1 MRDFCI
7 LRNCG
12 GTKSDST
19 LALPSC
25 PDRPFD
31 GDDKRYTA
39 RFDQS
44 DQVRRLYA
52 NLPDRQLGRTLK
64 LSARNKLKGKI
75 TLVEEGLITARVKL
89 DLGNG
94 NVVTA
99 IISREAI
106 EDLHL
111 KVGDV
116 AYAVIKSTEIMIGVD

>member
-1 MRDFCI
+1 LAPSVYI
-7 LRNCG
+7 G
-12 GTKSDST
+12 GLSETCT
-19 LALPSC
+19 H
-25 PDRPFD
+25 
-31 GDDKRYTA
+31 Y
-39 RFDQS
+39 
-44 DQVRRLYA
+44 
-52 NLPDRQLGRTLK
+52 LPDRQLGRTLK

>member
-1 MRDFCI
+1 M
-7 LRNCG
+7 
-12 GTKSDST
+12 
-19 LALPSC
+19 
-25 PDRPFD
+25 
-31 GDDKRYTA
+31 
-39 RFDQS
+39 
-44 DQVRRLYA
+44 
-52 NLPDRQLGRTLK
+52 K

-106 EDLHL
+106 EDLSL